1 MLASLAL
8 ADRTVGELAE
18 PHAMTFA
25 AASKHVKV
33 LESAG
38 LIRRRRAGRN
48 QICSL
53 QPERLAEA
61 DRWLRQ
67 WEQLWT
73 ARLDRLKALIQSAN
87 TREKSNG

>member
-1 MLASLAL
+1 MLASFAL

-18 PHAMTFA
+18 PYAMTFA
-25 AASKHVKV
+25 GASKHVKV

-38 LIRRRRAGRN
+38 LIRRRRAGRS

-73 ARLDRLKALIQSAN
+73 ARLDRLETLIQSAN